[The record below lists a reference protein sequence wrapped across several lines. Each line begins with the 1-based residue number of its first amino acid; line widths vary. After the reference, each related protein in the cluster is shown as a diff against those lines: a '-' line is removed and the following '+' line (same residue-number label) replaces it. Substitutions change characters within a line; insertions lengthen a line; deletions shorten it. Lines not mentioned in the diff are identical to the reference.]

1 MKRDK
6 RMRRDER
13 MSKGWKGWGRNERLK
28 RDERVEDGD
37 ERMKRDEMVGEGMKG
52 WRAMK
57 EWGGIKGWV
66 GMEEKKVTISTLCM
80 ECERRAVSRIEN
92 RKNKEGKV

>member
-1 MKRDK
+1 MKEWRGIK
-6 RMRRDER
+6 E
-13 MSKGWKGWGRNERLK
+13 WGGMKEWG

-80 ECERRAVSRIEN
+80 ECERSE
-92 RKNKEGKV
+92 